1 MKKIDLGQGIAI
13 VANLGVIVGIVL
25 LTIEL
30 NQNNA
35 LLRNE
40 ARYNLHA
47 ARTNE
52 IEMSVLDP
60 ELGELWFKASEGE
73 ELTGAERRRME
84 SMLLG
89 RFVRWEWYYEQY
101 RNGLIAEEVLPIAA
115 WRNVFSEGAIIAEI
129 WSKQK
134 GLLTPSFVQWMEQNV
149 VYAFD

>member
-1 MKKIDLGQGIAI
+1 MKKIDLGQTVSI

-30 NQNNA
+30 NQNNE

-52 IEMSVLDP
+52 IEMGVLNP
-60 ELGELWFKASEGE
+60 ELEELWFKATEGE
-73 ELTGAERRRME
+73 VLTGAERRRME

-89 RFVRWEWYYEQY
+89 RFIRWEWYYEQY
-101 RNGLIAEEVLPIAA
+101 QNGLIDREVLPLAA
-115 WRNVFSEGAIIAEI
+115 WRNVFSEGPIIAEI
-129 WSKQK
+129 WRKQS
-134 GLLTPSFVQWMEQNV
+134 GLLTPTFARWMEDNV
-149 VYAFD
+149 VNEH